1 MSGLRPK
8 KNHSNDT
15 VSKNSR
21 LESALDM
28 TDIQNIKNWIQEAAG
43 KDQKNPLSQEKKEK
57 IQLLWSSLRKIS
69 GGNTEISNLNLD
81 TFPQD
86 KSNPNKEKEANDTNQ
101 VFNFLRQKSS
111 NLPLQKQQTF
121 QEKKNSAY
129 QGIDQSL
136 QNTLKS
142 KSSYEITEHNANL
155 KNFHCDMDKLAK
167 SVSELCRI
175 VSLSGIQGSYSS
187 FGKTLLKIENIV
199 KEYSLQN
206 VGNTWKVALQYF
218 KKLDFQNLHEKINAL
233 SCQMESIKCV
243 LDQKNCSKEPVLDEK
258 ILSILN
264 NTHNLL
270 SLLKL
275 LNEKISA
282 KEALSINTKLSDIKA
297 IVEKNEQFTESYTQ
311 KFVKKCDERLENIG
325 TKIQNIQNEVLSQKK
340 STEQKLQSLEVL
352 DQRLQNLDT
361 HVQNITR
368 QLEEKQNTPQNNV
381 LLRNLERQI
390 TSIKEVVTTNT
401 RDQKLS
407 QEVAKKIFYLED
419 FIVQTANKTAKSML
433 NSLDG
438 RQALETILKNNM
450 HEYFKKVQQVQAEQT
465 IKNFTTLYD
474 MLVKIIQKLENP
486 LEENRKPSS
495 VLTNFSP
502 NFQSSLPFANTS
514 HTGKVDGIS
523 QTKLESNKL
532 SIKENLSLLFASK
545 HLFNGKPNKLHDN
558 PKTYKESFDD
568 REEELDIPHD
578 IQQILERVSSI
589 QNGNLEDDTIPHYIS
604 AVRRAA
610 SKSVIGDETLKKK
623 QSYLKERGDKIKSM
637 IFNKWV
643 TSMMLAATLIASSF
657 LLAPSLVGTT
667 FFFRK

>member
-1 MSGLRPK
+1 M
-8 KNHSNDT
+8 
-15 VSKNSR
+15 
-21 LESALDM
+21 
-28 TDIQNIKNWIQEAAG
+28 
-43 KDQKNPLSQEKKEK
+43 
-57 IQLLWSSLRKIS
+57 
-69 GGNTEISNLNLD
+69 
-81 TFPQD
+81 
-86 KSNPNKEKEANDTNQ
+86 
-101 VFNFLRQKSS
+101 
-111 NLPLQKQQTF
+111 
-121 QEKKNSAY
+121 
-129 QGIDQSL
+129 
-136 QNTLKS
+136 
-142 KSSYEITEHNANL
+142 
-155 KNFHCDMDKLAK
+155 
-167 SVSELCRI
+167 
-175 VSLSGIQGSYSS
+175 
-187 FGKTLLKIENIV
+187 
-199 KEYSLQN
+199 
-206 VGNTWKVALQYF
+206 
-218 KKLDFQNLHEKINAL
+218 
-233 SCQMESIKCV
+233 
-243 LDQKNCSKEPVLDEK
+243 
-258 ILSILN
+258 
-264 NTHNLL
+264 
-270 SLLKL
+270 
-275 LNEKISA
+275 
-282 KEALSINTKLSDIKA
+282 
-297 IVEKNEQFTESYTQ
+297 
-311 KFVKKCDERLENIG
+311 
-325 TKIQNIQNEVLSQKK
+325 
-340 STEQKLQSLEVL
+340 
-352 DQRLQNLDT
+352 DT

-407 QEVAKKIFYLED
+407 QEVAKKIFHLED
-419 FIVQTANKTAKSML
+419 FIVQTANKTVKSML

-450 HEYFKKVQQVQAEQT
+450 HEYFQKVQQAQAEQT

-486 LEENRKPSS
+486 LEENRRPSS

-502 NFQSSLPFANTS
+502 NFQPSLPFANTF

-545 HLFNGKPNKLHDN
+545 HLFKGKPNKLHDN

-568 REEELDIPHD
+568 REEEELDIPHD

-604 AVRRAA
+604 AVRRAE

-623 QSYLKERGDKIKSM
+623 QSYLKERRDKIKSM

-667 FFFRK
+667 FFFRG